1 MPGTA
6 HGGLLAAR
14 ALLDAGIDTLFALP
28 GHHIHALFDGAR
40 EAGLRLVVTRHEE
53 NAVLMAGGF
62 ALATG
67 RPAAAAV
74 TAGPGLTNALPGV
87 AELQASGIPVV
98 VLAGRTGVG
107 LRNRGAVQD
116 VDQLG
121 IVAPVTTW
129 RAECLETGRIPDLVA
144 GAVHQAR
151 TGAPGVAYL
160 EIAEDVFSAA
170 AAVEDLDRPVGY
182 AEPSRS
188 RPTDEEIAGAVAM
201 LSGARRPAVLAG
213 SGAFFSGAAG
223 ALARFAERTGIP
235 VITTSAA
242 RGLLP
247 DDHPASAGSL
257 VHGGVALASADV
269 SLVLGSRF
277 NANLVYGGL
286 PLFSSD
292 QQVIQVDVRPEHTGG
307 SRRPALALTGDVA
320 ATLDAL
326 TAAWEAPA
334 DRFSEWLADARGAAR
349 ASVAGWREDGDAPAH
364 GINPGRLARESA
376 NFAAG
381 LGPHTFVTDGGDTVV
396 WGLALSGAAA
406 AGRVMTIGSAMG
418 TLGVGLPFAVG
429 AKVARPDEP
438 VVLLTGDGAFG
449 MSAMELDTA
458 ARHGLP
464 VTVVVVNNGGWVED
478 IEPSAP
484 SAGDPAWV
492 RSTMRYDL
500 LGEAVG
506 GHGERIT
513 RPEEIGPALERAA
526 AANREGRVAVIDAI
540 CDPHAQSAFMMNMK
554 ALDLL

>member
-1 MPGTA
+1 MAGTA
-6 HGGLLAAR
+6 DGGLLAAR

-28 GHHIHALFDGAR
+28 GHHIHALFEGAR
-40 EAGLRLVVTRHEE
+40 EVGLRLVVTRHEE

-74 TAGPGLTNALPGV
+74 TAGPGLTNALPGI
-87 AELQASGIPVV
+87 AELQASGIPAVV
-98 VLAGRTGVG
+98 IAGRTGIG

-116 VDQLG
+116 VDQMG
-121 IVAPVTTW
+121 VVAPVTTW
-129 RAECLETGRIPDLVA
+129 RAECLETGRIPETIA
-144 GAVHQAR
+144 GAVHHAR
-151 TGAPGVAYL
+151 SGSPGVAYL
-160 EIAEDVFSAA
+160 EIAEDVLSAEA
-170 AAVEDLDRPVGY
+170 ATGDDEQPIGY

-188 RPTDEEIAGAVAM
+188 QPADEHLAQAVA
-201 LSGARRPAVLAG
+201 LLAGARRPAVLAG
-213 SGAFFSGAAG
+213 SGAFFSGAAE

-247 DDHPASAGSL
+247 DHHPISTGSL

-286 PLFSSD
+286 PLFSPE

-307 SRRPALALTGDVA
+307 TRRPALALTGDVA

-326 TAAWEAPA
+326 TAAWDAPA
-334 DRFSEWLADARGAAR
+334 TRFSEWLADARKAAA
-349 ASVAGWREDGDAPAH
+349 ASLAGWREDGDAPAS
-364 GINPGRLARESA
+364 GINPGRLAREA
-376 NFAAG
+376 ADFADA
-381 LGPHTFVTDGGDTVV
+381 LGPHTFVGDGGDTVV
-396 WGLALSGAAA
+396 WGLALSSAAGP
-406 AGRVMTIGSAMG
+406 GRVMTIGSAMG

-429 AKVARPDEP
+429 AKVARPGEP
-438 VVLLTGDGAFG
+438 VLLLTGDGAFG

-458 ARHGLP
+458 ARQGLP

-478 IEPSAP
+478 IDPSAD
-484 SAGDPAWV
+484 GDPDWV

-500 LGEAVG
+500 LGVAVG
-506 GHGERIT
+506 GIGERIS
-513 RPEEIGPALERAA
+513 RPEEIGPALERAL

-540 CDPHAQSAFMMNMK
+540 CDPRAQSAFMMNMK
-554 ALDLL
+554 SLDLL